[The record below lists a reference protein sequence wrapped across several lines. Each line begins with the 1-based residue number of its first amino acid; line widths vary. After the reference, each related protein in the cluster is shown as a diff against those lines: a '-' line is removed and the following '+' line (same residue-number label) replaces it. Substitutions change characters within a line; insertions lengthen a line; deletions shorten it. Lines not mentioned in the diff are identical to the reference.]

1 MEFATVARLMRNEQQ
16 ARAARDPAD
25 ANGAVSGNG
34 EILRLRPAFAG
45 ALLVLLVF
53 LAYLPALQNGF
64 IWDDDAH
71 LTENPCI
78 VGALGFK
85 GIWTSSA
92 ATYYPLV
99 LSSFWVQHAIWGLRP
114 MPYHLV
120 NIAFHATNAVLL
132 WLVLRH
138 LKVRGAWLGAAI
150 WGLHPVL
157 AESVA
162 WVTELKNTQSCLFY
176 LLAIWFFLKW
186 RTAGA
191 LAGRPGTERHYFL
204 AWFCAVLAIL
214 SKASTVMLPV
224 VLGLVWWWN
233 EGRWRWRNILRLA
246 PFFLISAAASGWTV
260 WEQQFHSGAAGPEW
274 SQSRLERL
282 VIAGKAVWFYLGKLL
297 WPHPLIFIYPRW
309 DINATH
315 PTAYLPVLASGI
327 VLFVLWRGRRGW
339 AGPLFF
345 AFVYFMVSLFPVLGF
360 FNVYFFRY
368 SFVSDH
374 FQYLASPGPI
384 ALAAA
389 GMATAFAFLNRSRF
403 FLEPVLGGTLLL
415 ALGLLTWRHC
425 GTFAN
430 PEILW
435 QATLARNPACWMAHS
450 NLGLLRKN
458 QGRLDEAIE
467 HYHQALRINP
477 DAWDALND
485 LGAALVAQGRFDEA
499 IECYRQSLRTDPTRF
514 AVQNN
519 LGHALAGEGRF
530 EEAIECYRQALRL
543 NPDYADALNNLGVAL
558 TSRGRLDE
566 AIENYRRAIRLNPAF
581 SGALNNLGVTL
592 VNKGQLAEATGCY
605 QQALRINPRDYNA
618 LNNLGV
624 ALASQGQFD
633 EAIRSY
639 RRALQIKPNDPRTM
653 FNLSKTLA
661 AKAQL
666 DGATQSQPPASE
678 VNSNKLDVH

>member
-1 MEFATVARLMRNEQQ
+1 MEFATVAKLMRKEEQ
-16 ARAARDPAD
+16 ARGKRGPAR
-25 ANGAVSGNG
+25 ANGVVSRNG
-34 EILRLRPAFAG
+34 APLRSRPFFAG

-53 LAYLPALQNGF
+53 LAYLPAMNNGF

-71 LTENPCI
+71 LTENSCI
-78 VGALGFK
+78 IGPLGFRE
-85 GIWTSSA
+85 IWTSSA

-99 LSSFWVQHAIWGLRP
+99 LSSFWVQHAIWGLNP
-114 MPYHLV
+114 LPYHLV
-120 NIAFHATNAVLL
+120 NIALHAANVVLL
-132 WLVLRH
+132 WLVLRRMQ
-138 LKVRGAWLGAAI
+138 VRGAWLGAAV

-186 RTAGA
+186 RTAGNG
-191 LAGRPGTERHYFL
+191 AGRPGTERHYIL
-204 AWFCAVLAIL
+204 ALICAVLAIL

-233 EGRWRWRNILRLA
+233 EGRWRWRNVFRLM
-246 PFFLISAAASGWTV
+246 PFLLISAAASGWTI
-260 WEQQFHSGAAGPEW
+260 WEQQFHSGATGPEW

-297 WPHPLIFIYPRW
+297 WPDPLIFIYPRW
-309 DINATH
+309 EINVAH
-315 PTAYLPVLASGI
+315 STAYLPVLALGI
-327 VLFVLWRGRRGW
+327 VLFLLWLGRRGW
-339 AGPLFF
+339 AGPVFF
-345 AFVYFMVSLFPVLGF
+345 AFAYFVISLFPVLGF

-374 FQYLASPGPI
+374 FQYLASLGPI
-384 ALAAA
+384 ALAVA
-389 GMATAFAFLNRSRF
+389 GLITVLSRF
-403 FLEPVLGGTLLL
+403 SQSRSFLEPALGGTLLL

-425 GTFAN
+425 GKFAN

-435 QATLARNPACWMAHS
+435 QTTLARNPACWMAHS

-467 HYHQALRINP
+467 HYHQAIRLDPN
-477 DAWDALND
+477 AWDALND
-485 LGAALVAQGRFDEA
+485 LGAALVSQGRFEEG
-499 IECYRQSLRTDPTRF
+499 IECYRRALQIDPTRF

-543 NPDYADALNNLGVAL
+543 NPNYSDALNNLGVAL

-566 AIENYRRAIRLNPAF
+566 AIENYRRAIQINPAF
-581 SGALNNLGVTL
+581 SAALNNLGVTL
-592 VNKGQLAEATGCY
+592 VKKGEAAEATRY
-605 QQALRINPRDYNA
+605 YRQALRINPDDYNA

-639 RRALQIKPNDPRTM
+639 RRALQLKPNDPRTL
-653 FNLSKTLA
+653 FNLNKTLA
-661 AKAQL
+661 AKEQL
-666 DGATQSQPPASE
+666 DGTIQNQQPASGG
-678 VNSNKLDVH
+678 NSNKLDVH